1 MRAIYNA
8 PIQYNREHRGYCYG
22 EPGFSIMEFPLTHA
36 EIEALDFSTALL
48 QQLKGT
54 RMFNHFE
61 NAINKVIEGY
71 RISSIVGKS
80 EKQLLQVEEPVRA
93 ESSTFLEPVLQAI
106 VQRKVLK
113 ILYRGFGREEKE
125 HILSPYLVK
134 EYRNRWYLV
143 GYSTKAENVLVMAF
157 DRVVSMKTVKVKYTD
172 TEGFNPD
179 DFFKYSLGIT
189 QLHDAK
195 AETVIL
201 EFTPQQAP
209 YITSQPLH
217 HSQEVL
223 SETDE
228 GLRVQLLVY
237 LTAELRMTIL
247 SYGHH
252 VKVIAP
258 AKLRKE
264 IADEIRRMSEQYKEQ
279 KLV

>member
-125 HILSPYLVK
+125 HIL
-134 EYRNRWYLV
+134 
-143 GYSTKAENVLVMAF
+143 
-157 DRVVSMKTVKVKYTD
+157 
-172 TEGFNPD
+172 
-179 DFFKYSLGIT
+179 
-189 QLHDAK
+189 
-195 AETVIL
+195 
-201 EFTPQQAP
+201 
-209 YITSQPLH
+209 
-217 HSQEVL
+217 
-223 SETDE
+223 
-228 GLRVQLLVY
+228 
-237 LTAELRMTIL
+237 
-247 SYGHH
+247 
-252 VKVIAP
+252 
-258 AKLRKE
+258 
-264 IADEIRRMSEQYKEQ
+264 
-279 KLV
+279 